1 MKRLLLIHTT
11 LNDAFTAITND
22 EQIIRVAENSIQKD
36 HGSFLHESIKALFD
50 EEKLSPGDID
60 AVAVTNGPGSYTGI
74 RVGLSAAKGIGYA
87 LDKPVI
93 VCSTLEA
100 LAATGYDKIR
110 KPGAYIPLIHARLQE
125 FYAGFY
131 NEKIEKTRPEG
142 LFDLVNGIDLQNGNR
157 YFFGPGI
164 NSEMLTNPDYQ
175 WLDIQK
181 VNVQSF
187 GISAFRKFCLGELA
201 EAGLVAPNYLK
212 EAYTTAPKK

>member
-22 EQIIRVAENSIQKD
+22 EQIVRVAENSIQKD
-36 HGSFLHESIKALFD
+36 HGSFLHESIKILFD
-50 EEKLSPGDID
+50 EEKLVPGDID
-60 AVAVTNGPGSYTGI
+60 AVAVTSGPGSYTGI

-87 LDKPVI
+87 LEKPII

-100 LAATGYDKIR
+100 LAATAYDEIR
-110 KPGAYIPLIHARLQE
+110 KAGTYIPLIHARMQE

-131 NEKIEKTRPEG
+131 NEKMEKIRPEG
-142 LFDLVNGIDLQNGNR
+142 WFDLKNGIDLQNGDR

-164 NSEMLTNPDYQ
+164 NPEILTEPDYQ

-187 GISAFRKFCLGELA
+187 GISAFRKFCLGELT